1 VFFGTGPENS
11 AVKLRK
17 VRFAVDSL
25 LERDGFEPSVPGH
38 IRVLLRPRQLLADG
52 FPSSSARAPFDLL
65 LIRLEADGLFVG
77 KEDLLSRVWPGIVV
91 SDRFRE
97 VIRNGSAAGHRGLGF
112 PDR

>member
-1 VFFGTGPENS
+1 
-11 AVKLRK
+11 
-17 VRFAVDSL
+17 
-25 LERDGFEPSVPGH
+25 
-38 IRVLLRPRQLLADG
+38 
-52 FPSSSARAPFDLL
+52 
-65 LIRLEADGLFVG
+65 LEADGLFVG